1 MKRPSQEG
9 LALIRDYRPIAFW
22 RSLVLLVILKP
33 WSSKRNGFDS
43 YVWVPMLTREQEERG
58 SNQFS
63 HQVNLVAKRC
73 KLCTAEMSLRVSLL
87 SKKYLLVTQP
97 LHKREK
103 VQVKPNPDCYQP
115 RLGSF
120 LKFVATDFCGTGMGS
135 SVSVDGAWRDELIRN
150 GRSYGVVVEQVWDC
164 TFSYKESRLICLCR

>member
-1 MKRPSQEG
+1 
-9 LALIRDYRPIAFW
+9 
-22 RSLVLLVILKP
+22 
-33 WSSKRNGFDS
+33 
-43 YVWVPMLTREQEERG
+43 MLTHEQEERS

-120 LKFVATDFCGTGMGS
+120 WKYEERRTYAVLELCVFSIGQRRLCEVLFETVGLMASSSNRCGTVLS
-135 SVSVDGAWRDELIRN
+135 AIRN
-150 GRSYGVVVEQVWDC
+150 RVLYAYVGNLVPLQEV
-164 TFSYKESRLICLCR
+164 RLVTS